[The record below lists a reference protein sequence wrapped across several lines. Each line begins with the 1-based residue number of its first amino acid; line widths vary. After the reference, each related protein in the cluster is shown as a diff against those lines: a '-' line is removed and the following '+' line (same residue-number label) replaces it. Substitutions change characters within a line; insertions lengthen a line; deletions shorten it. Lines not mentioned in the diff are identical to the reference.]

1 MAEEAD
7 QRASRARSQHLE
19 RDFEALEPNTKLVTD
34 ITYIRTAECW
44 LHLVVLDLYVELSHR
59 QQVSMIKTVI

>member
-1 MAEEAD
+1 M
-7 QRASRARSQHLE
+7 E